1 MSNYVFNRNC
11 RCMRC
16 MSHTLMGAAMII
28 TVGVVALLDNFRVIY
43 WHDSWPLFL
52 IVVGALLIARNNAS
66 TAGHIQPGTPPQ
78 AVQSP
83 PYPAPS
89 SLTPPPDTNSST
101 EVNRG

>member
-1 MSNYVFNRNC
+1 MNNYVFNRNC
-11 RCMRC
+11 RCLRC

-52 IVVGALLIARNNAS
+52 IVVGALMIARNNAS
-66 TAGHIQPGTPPQ
+66 TAGHIQPGTPSQ
-78 AVQSP
+78 AAQIQ
-83 PYPAPS
+83 PYPGSS
-89 SLTPPPDTNSST
+89 SLPPPQNNSST

>member
-1 MSNYVFNRNC
+1 MNNYVLNRNC
-11 RCMRC
+11 RCVRC

-52 IVVGALLIARNNAS
+52 IVVGALMIARNNAS
-66 TAGHIQPGTPPQ
+66 TAGHIQPGAPSQ
-78 AVQSP
+78 AAQ
-83 PYPAPS
+83 YPTAPS